1 MPIPPQVL
9 YPLITG
15 GISLATQ
22 IATKPKKRE
31 SATGYMDK
39 YIANLQGDLAKKETY
54 HTMMRSQ
61 LGAIGKATS
70 SARREAKY
78 LGELKGTGGGILSAE
93 MQRIQQGQNQ
103 SISQASDQAN
113 EAQRRESVGMQS
125 QLREAQMM
133 REQIVQQTREAND
146 LQDQQFTQG
155 LIQTGLQTAGQVGMG
170 ALQAGQEQMNLQ
182 AGANEQAEVQ
192 RQESNAL
199 NLQTNIADYSV
210 DEIADLVR
218 QGHVDTN
225 VAIDAIKLKQK
236 PDKPSTWKTG
246 YNKQGEQIEYQEIGG
261 IAYDAK
267 GGKID
272 WGDIN
277 IKATTARKPKST
289 RTEFE
294 GNQKVK
300 YNVFEDGTEE
310 MISTVQQ
317 KESDDTTIVSTNI
330 ERVWNS
336 ATNSFESKSVSKN
349 KAGEVIKTKSST
361 LEQKPTGTGGSAIAT
376 ATVELGLNKEI
387 IDRYKGALPPD
398 MLAKLESGQPITETA
413 FTDLDATS
421 KGWGFLTKNK
431 INYQGV
437 EYPMKGS
444 WVEQWNALSNNTE
457 LKGQLRKFI
466 DRYNKAILKGGSV
479 NQDPLGIF
487 E

>member
-170 ALQAGQEQMNLQ
+170 ALQAGQEATKLAQ
-182 AGANEQAEVQ
+182 EQAQQTVLNTQ
-192 RQESNAL
+192 QQSQLKVLTDSGKYADTAL
-199 NLQTNIADYSV
+199 NEMVTAGQITA
-210 DEIADLVR
+210 
-218 QGHVDTN
+218 QQ
-225 VAIDAIKLKQK
+225 AIETLKML
-236 PDKPSTWKTG
+236 
-246 YNKQGEQIEYQEIGG
+246 
-261 IAYDAK
+261 
-267 GGKID
+267 GKE
-272 WGDIN
+272 
-277 IKATTARKPKST
+277 KATTPKST
-289 RTEFE
+289 RTAFE

-310 MISTVQQ
+310 MISTVEIQ
-317 KESDDTTIVSTNI
+317 ETDDTTIASTNI